1 MEFEQARWVWM
12 NGSFVPW
19 HQATVH
25 VSTHA
30 LHYGSGVFEG
40 IRCYDTTLGP
50 AIFRLPEHLE
60 RLCHSA
66 QFYDLKI
73 PYTAAQLDAAICEL
87 VRRNEFRSCYVRPI
101 VFYGSAS
108 LGVHPRN
115 CPIETAI
122 LAWPWDPFLNKNGGS
137 QGVRIC
143 VSPWRKFHPTMM
155 PTTAKACG
163 QYINSILA
171 VQDAQRRGFDEA
183 LLLDK
188 NESIAEGSGENLFI
202 VKGGRLLTNDSRHS
216 ILMGVTRDSVL
227 QLARDLG
234 IPVETRDLELEDLAT
249 ADEAFFTGTAV
260 EVAPISEL
268 QDQRTWSSV
277 PGPVT
282 KKLGDLYRAVTS
294 GKDSRYNRWLRPVAG

>member
-1 MEFEQARWVWM
+1 MSFEKSHWVWM
-12 NGSFVPW
+12 NGKIVPW
-19 HQATVH
+19 QDATLH
-25 VSTHA
+25 VSSHA

-40 IRCYDTTLGP
+40 IRCYDTALGP

-60 RLCHSA
+60 RLCQSA

-73 PYTAAQLDAAICEL
+73 PYTSAQLDAAVCEV
-87 VRRNEFRSCYVRPI
+87 VRRNEFKSCYVRPI
-101 VFYGSAS
+101 AYYGSNS

-115 CPIETAI
+115 NPTETAI
-122 LAWPWDPFLNKNGGS
+122 IAWPWAPFLNKNGES

-143 VSPWRKFHPTMM
+143 ISPWRKFHSTMM
-155 PTTAKACG
+155 PTAAKACG

-188 NESIAEGSGENLFI
+188 NESIAEGSGENLFV
-202 VKGGRLLTNDSRHS
+202 VKDGRVLTNDSRHS

-227 QLARDLG
+227 QLARDNG
-234 IPVETRDLELEDLAT
+234 ISVETRDLQLEDLAT

-260 EVAPISEL
+260 EVTPISEIENH
-268 QDQRTWSSV
+268 RTWPNS
-277 PGPVT
+277 PGPIT
-282 KKLGDLYRAVTS
+282 KKLADLYRAVTT
-294 GKDSRYNRWLRPVAG
+294 GKDSRYHHWLRPVAG

>member
-1 MEFEQARWVWM
+1 MSFEQSHWVWM
-12 NGSFVPW
+12 NGKIVPW
-19 HQATVH
+19 QDATLH
-25 VSTHA
+25 VSSHA

-40 IRCYDTTLGP
+40 IRCYDTELGP

-73 PYTAAQLDAAICEL
+73 PYTAAQLDAAVCEV

-101 VFYGSAS
+101 AYYGSS
-108 LGVHPRN
+108 TLGVHPGK
-115 CPIETAI
+115 CPTETAI
-122 LAWPWDPFLNKNGGS
+122 LVWPWAPFLNKNGES
-137 QGVRIC
+137 RGVRIC
-143 VSPWRKFHPTMM
+143 ISPWRKFHSTMM
-155 PTTAKACG
+155 PTAAKACG

-171 VQDAQRRGFDEA
+171 VQDAHRRGFDEA

-188 NESIAEGSGENLFI
+188 NESIAEGSGENLFV
-202 VKGGRLLTNDSRHS
+202 VKDGRVLTNDSRHS

-234 IPVETRDLELEDLAT
+234 ISIETRDLQLEDLAT

-260 EVAPISEL
+260 EVTPICEIENH
-268 QDQRTWSSV
+268 RTWPDT
-277 PGPVT
+277 PGPIT
-282 KKLGDLYRAVTS
+282 KKLAELYRAVTS
-294 GKDSRYNRWLRPVAG
+294 GKDSRYHHWLRPVAE